1 VSFWD
6 LFGSNSSENER
17 KRDEYSKLVKYLN
30 KKIPKAEELYNNLN
44 TGCDIEFKIMEGNT
58 NDKTNLNGVL
68 VTMYDEKFKIYRNDT
83 INLLTYYKN
92 MIASFRNKLSVA
104 QSKYEYYVEQ
114 CRLDEERKRREEQ
127 ERAEREREE
136 RERAAAQKTKAAGK

>member
-6 LFGSNSSENER
+6 FFGSNSSENER

-44 TGCDIEFKIMEGNT
+44 TGCDTEFKIMEGNT

-68 VTMYDEKFKIYRNDT
+68 VTMYDDKFKIYRNDT
-83 INLLTYYKN
+83 KNLLTYYKN
-92 MIASFRNKLSVA
+92 IIASFRNKLSVA

-127 ERAEREREE
+127 ERVEREREE
-136 RERAAAQKTKAAGK
+136 RDRAAAQKAKTAGK